1 MTEHSQLSRPLAVP
15 TGRLSRMARMGSMA
29 ANVAGRM
36 AVDGARQ
43 WGQGSR
49 PTTRELFLTP
59 ANMRRVADEL
69 ARMRG
74 AAMKIGQLVSM
85 DTGDVL
91 PPELAEIMARLRADA
106 DFMPPKQ
113 LRDVLDT
120 EWGVG
125 WRQRFTQFDVRPI
138 AAASI
143 GQVHRA
149 RLPDGTDLAIK
160 VQYPGIARS
169 IDSDVANVGRLI
181 RMSGLLPEGF
191 ELAPY
196 LDEARAQLKE
206 EADYMA
212 EAAHLDRFGDL
223 LQTDAQF
230 ALPQLHAPLTTPKVL
245 AMTYVPSDGIESV
258 ALLPQETRDQVM
270 HALCGLMLRELFD
283 FGVMQTDPNFAN
295 YRFDP
300 GTGRVVLLDFGA
312 TRAVPPGLA
321 DQMRDLIRAGMA
333 GARHDVAQIVAA
345 MELVPETVED
355 RFRTRILDMIMIVF
369 DEIRAA
375 PLLDLGVSDLSRR
388 LQREGEALAADG
400 FLPTSVPMDLLYIQ
414 RKVAGMF
421 LLASRLRARVPV
433 AELIADGMDTE

>member
-15 TGRLSRMARMGSMA
+15 TGRLSRMARMGSLA
-29 ANVAGRM
+29 AGVAGRM
-36 AVDGARQ
+36 AVDGVWQ

-49 PTTRELFLTP
+49 PTTRDLFLTP
-59 ANMRRVADEL
+59 SNIQRVADEL

-91 PPELAEIMARLRADA
+91 PSELAQIMARLRADA

-113 LRDVLDT
+113 LRDVLDA
-120 EWGVG
+120 EWGTG
-125 WRQRFTQFDVRPI
+125 WRHQFAQFDVRPI

-191 ELAPY
+191 ELGPY

-212 EAAHLDRFGDL
+212 EAAHLQRFGQL
-223 LQTDAQF
+223 LERDPRF
-230 ALPQLHAPLTTPKVL
+230 KLPHLYAPLTTQKVL
-245 AMTYVPSDGIESV
+245 AMTFVPSDGIESV
-258 ALLPQETRDQVM
+258 ANLAQETRDQVM
-270 HALCGLMLRELFD
+270 YDLCALMLRELFS
-283 FGVMQTDPNFAN
+283 FGTMQTDPNFAN

-300 GTGRVVLLDFGA
+300 ASGRVVLLDFGA
-312 TRAVPPGLA
+312 TRAVPQDLA
-321 DQMRDLIRAGMA
+321 DQMRALIRAGMA
-333 GARHDVAQIVAA
+333 GARSDVARIVAV
-345 MELVPETVED
+345 MGLVPDTVKD
-355 RFRTRILDMIMIVF
+355 PFRTRILDMIMIVF
-369 DEIRAA
+369 DETRAA
-375 PLLDLGVSDLSRR
+375 PLLDLGTSDLSRR

-400 FLPTSVPMDLLYIQ
+400 FVPPPVPMDLLYVQ

-433 AELIADGMDTE
+433 AELIAGGMGTE

>member
-1 MTEHSQLSRPLAVP
+1 MSEHSQLSRPLAVP
-15 TGRLSRMARMGSMA
+15 TGRLSRMARMGSLA
-29 ANVAGRM
+29 AGVAGRM
-36 AVDGARQ
+36 AVDGVRQ

-49 PTTRELFLTP
+49 PTTRDLFLTP
-59 ANMRRVADEL
+59 SNIQRVADEL

-113 LRDVLDT
+113 LRDVLDA
-120 EWGVG
+120 EWGTG
-125 WRQRFTQFDVRPI
+125 WRHQFAQFDVRPI

-191 ELAPY
+191 ELGPY

-212 EAAHLDRFGDL
+212 EAAHLQRFGHL
-223 LQTDAQF
+223 LERDPRF
-230 ALPQLHAPLTTPKVL
+230 KLPNLYAPLTTQKVL
-245 AMTYVPSDGIESV
+245 AMSFVPSDGIESV
-258 ALLPQETRDQVM
+258 ANLAQETRDQVM
-270 HALCGLMLRELFD
+270 YDLCALMLRELFD
-283 FGVMQTDPNFAN
+283 FGTMQTDPNFAN

-300 GTGRVVLLDFGA
+300 ASGRVVLLDFGA
-312 TRAVPPGLA
+312 TRAVPQDLA
-321 DQMRDLIRAGMA
+321 DQMRALIRAGMA
-333 GARHDVAQIVAA
+333 GARSDVARIVAV
-345 MELVPETVED
+345 MGLVPDTVMD
-355 RFRTRILDMIMIVF
+355 PFRTRILDMIMIVF

-375 PLLDLGVSDLSRR
+375 PFLDLGTSDLSRR

-400 FLPTSVPMDLLYIQ
+400 FVPPPVPMDLLYVQ

-433 AELIADGMDTE
+433 ADLIAGGMDTE